1 MDNFFKAVEKTAT
14 IKTKSGETISVKAQL
29 EDIINSYVLCGVEAD
44 RPASNATNVARI
56 TWIKEVAEQLQA
68 IPFVVTE
75 EREAEFD
82 GKVAGDLVLVSFDD
96 YEAMQN
102 EGPGA
107 DVTPRTPS
115 EEEESEEEESEE
127 SENDSESDEDEE
139 DDKDT
144 EDDDKDAPTP
154 SEAPADATDKD
165 IKKAIEAGKLK
176 YEGRTVMA
184 YRNKIVS
191 GTRVFDLDCGAVTF
205 TVTRAQL
212 NELLSNA

>member
-1 MDNFFKAVEKTAT
+1 MDNFFKKVESTKPIKNEKT
-14 IKTKSGETISVKAQL
+14 GESISVKAQL
-29 EDIINSYVLCGVEAD
+29 EDLINSYVLCGVEAD

-115 EEEESEEEESEE
+115 EKEEESEE
-127 SENDSESDEDEE
+127 SENDSESDEEEE
-139 DDKDT
+139 DDEDT
-144 EDDDKDAPTP
+144 EDDDKDAPAP
-154 SEAPADATDKD
+154 SEAPADVTDKD